1 MITADSGAVSRQP
14 TTEDGAARVVGGSQV
29 ATVGEEDTARDRQAQ
44 AGPAGAAAAR
54 WIGPI
59 KRLEQM
65 RQVGFGDAS
74 AVVGADLS
82 VHGVEGLRVAD
93 ASIMPRITTGNTN
106 APTIMI
112 GEKCAALVRAGQR

>member
-1 MITADSGAVSRQP
+1 MTITTPVPALRADIQVHISQHEGNEVLIIHDPDGIAAEMRASSD
-14 TTEDGAARVVGGSQV
+14 TEYHPVG
-29 ATVGEEDTARDRQAQ
+29 TCRM
-44 AGPAGAAAAR
+44 GPAS
-54 WIGPI
+54 
-59 KRLEQM
+59 
-65 RQVGFGDAS
+65 DAS
-74 AVVGADLS
+74 AVVGADLR